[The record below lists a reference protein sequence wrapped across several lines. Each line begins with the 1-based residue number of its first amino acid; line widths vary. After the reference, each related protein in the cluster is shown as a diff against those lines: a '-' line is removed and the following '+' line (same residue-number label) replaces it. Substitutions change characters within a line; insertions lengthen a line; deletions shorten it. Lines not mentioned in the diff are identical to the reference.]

1 MNRENKKTFL
11 EQLQL
16 LDPPTKKKVLVTTTV
31 IVAALVMYV
40 WLGYFNN
47 IIAGISENANASDA
61 SVPVN
66 TTSPIGEIWGGVM
79 NGTEHLYAGI
89 AGGLHDIGNL
99 FQSPRQY
106 VVTPSK

>member
-16 LDPPTKKKVLVTTTV
+16 LDPPTKKKVLVASTI
-31 IVAALVMYV
+31 IVTALVMYV

-47 IIAGISENANASDA
+47 ILGGISESAAASNANASA
-61 SVPVN
+61 N
-66 TTSPIGEIWGGVM
+66 TTSPIAELWGGV
-79 NGTEHLYAGI
+79 AGGAEYFYSEI
-89 AGGLHDIGNL
+89 AGGIHGIGNL
-99 FQSPRQY
+99 FQSSGKY